1 MMLPPII
8 DMRLRPPVDAWTRGS
23 VFRTAMHYPRHFFTF
38 KGARSAWLESVDI
51 LFEEMDSAGI
61 RYGVAM
67 GRNSSGAGNLG
78 GVSNQDLVEVL
89 AQYPDRFLGFL
100 SVDMDQIESS
110 LAEIRELAGSTGV
123 KGISIEPGSGKVPR
137 WSDDASLDPVYE
149 LALELKLPVSISLS
163 GLLSALAGHDITWS
177 SPVSIQRVAQRY
189 PDLKIIVSHAAWP
202 YADEMVVV
210 ALACPN
216 IYVSPDL
223 YASTKG
229 MICADTYVKGAN
241 LFLEDRTLFGTA
253 YPVKDIQESLR
264 DFLELGWRQDIIH
277 KILWTNAAK
286 LLGVEDKAA
295 PVGGQQA

>member
-8 DMRLRPPVDAWTRGS
+8 DMRLRPPVEAWTRGS

-61 RYGVAM
+61 KYGVAM
-67 GRNSSGAGNLG
+67 GRASSGAGNLG
-78 GVSNQDLVEVL
+78 GVANKDIVDLLER
-89 AQYPDRFLGFL
+89 YPNRFLGFL
-100 SVDMDQIESS
+100 GVDLDAITES
-110 LAEIRELAGSTGV
+110 LAEIRELAHSRGV

-137 WSDDASLDPVYE
+137 WSDDPSLDPVYE
-149 LALELKLPVSISLS
+149 LAMELGLPVSISLS

-177 SPVSIQRVAQRY
+177 RPVSIQRVAQRY
-189 PDLKIIVSHAAWP
+189 PKLKIVVSHAAWP
-202 YADEMVVV
+202 YADEMIVV

-223 YASTKG
+223 YASTAG
-229 MICADTYVKGAN
+229 MICADSYVKGAN
-241 LFLEDRTLFGTA
+241 LFLEDRMLFGTA

-264 DFLELGWRQDIIH
+264 DFLGMGWRQEIIH
-277 KILWTNAAK
+277 KILWKNAAK
-286 LLGVEDKAA
+286 LLNVE
-295 PVGGQQA
+295 